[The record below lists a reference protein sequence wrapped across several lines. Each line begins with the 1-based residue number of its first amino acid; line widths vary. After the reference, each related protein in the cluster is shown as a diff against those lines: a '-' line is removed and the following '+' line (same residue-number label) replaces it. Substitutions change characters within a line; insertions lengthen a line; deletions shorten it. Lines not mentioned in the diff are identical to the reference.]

1 MFDEFVH
8 VNNVFLSP
16 DVAGFIVH
24 GQDAAEAF
32 SMAPAQVE
40 IAHRPFPLSPFLFL
54 SHIAFICGKSIQRSE
69 GGFRGKRAG
78 KPEFRAIAALYE
90 LVVTTPL
97 SQLVELQ

>member
-40 IAHRPFPLSPFLFL
+40 IAHKTISIITFLIPISYRIYLWKKYSTF
-54 SHIAFICGKSIQRSE
+54 
-69 GGFRGKRAG
+69 
-78 KPEFRAIAALYE
+78 
-90 LVVTTPL
+90 
-97 SQLVELQ
+97 

>member
-40 IAHRPFPLSPFLFL
+40 IAHKTISYSYLISHLF
-54 SHIAFICGKSIQRSE
+54 
-69 GGFRGKRAG
+69 
-78 KPEFRAIAALYE
+78 
-90 LVVTTPL
+90 
-97 SQLVELQ
+97 VEKKYSTFSRWFSWQTRRKT

>member
-32 SMAPAQVE
+32 SMAPAQVR
-40 IAHRPFPLSPFLFL
+40 IAH
-54 SHIAFICGKSIQRSE
+54 A
-69 GGFRGKRAG
+69 
-78 KPEFRAIAALYE
+78 
-90 LVVTTPL
+90 
-97 SQLVELQ
+97 

>member
-32 SMAPAQVE
+32 SVAPAQQVKSAHKTISIITILIPTYVISHLFVE
-40 IAHRPFPLSPFLFL
+40 KVF
-54 SHIAFICGKSIQRSE
+54 
-69 GGFRGKRAG
+69 KRKRDG
-78 KPEFRAIAALYE
+78 KPEFRAISALYE

-97 SQLVELQ
+97 SQLVEL

>member
-32 SMAPAQVE
+32 SVAPAQQVKS
-40 IAHRPFPLSPFLFL
+40 AHKTISIITILIPMSY
-54 SHIAFICGKSIQRSE
+54 HIYLCKNYLTF
-69 GGFRGKRAG
+69 
-78 KPEFRAIAALYE
+78 
-90 LVVTTPL
+90 
-97 SQLVELQ
+97 

>member
-40 IAHRPFPLSPFLFL
+40 IAHKA
-54 SHIAFICGKSIQRSE
+54 ISIITILIPISYCIYLWKKYST
-69 GGFRGKRAG
+69 F
-78 KPEFRAIAALYE
+78 
-90 LVVTTPL
+90 
-97 SQLVELQ
+97 

>member
-32 SMAPAQVE
+32 SMAPAQVK
-40 IAHRPFPLSPFLFL
+40 IAHKTLSITTILIPLSYNIYLWKKYLTF
-54 SHIAFICGKSIQRSE
+54 
-69 GGFRGKRAG
+69 
-78 KPEFRAIAALYE
+78 
-90 LVVTTPL
+90 
-97 SQLVELQ
+97 

>member
-24 GQDAAEAF
+24 SQDAAEAF

-40 IAHRPFPLSPFLFL
+40 IAHKTISYSYLISHLFVE
-54 SHIAFICGKSIQRSE
+54 KSIQRSQ

-78 KPEFRAIAALYE
+78 KPEFRAISALYE

-97 SQLVELQ
+97 SQLVEL

>member
-40 IAHRPFPLSPFLFL
+40 IAHKT
-54 SHIAFICGKSIQRSE
+54 ISIIT
-69 GGFRGKRAG
+69 FRIPMSYYIYLWKRYLT
-78 KPEFRAIAALYE
+78 F
-90 LVVTTPL
+90 
-97 SQLVELQ
+97 

>member
-32 SMAPAQVE
+32 SMAPAQVK
-40 IAHRPFPLSPFLFL
+40 IAHKT
-54 SHIAFICGKSIQRSE
+54 ISIITILIPMSYRIYLWKKYLT
-69 GGFRGKRAG
+69 F
-78 KPEFRAIAALYE
+78 
-90 LVVTTPL
+90 
-97 SQLVELQ
+97 

>member
-40 IAHRPFPLSPFLFL
+40 IAHKTISIREGCKKTKWKFKM
-54 SHIAFICGKSIQRSE
+54 AFAMKA
-69 GGFRGKRAG
+69 GGVLRGSRVPHTYFEK
-78 KPEFRAIAALYE
+78 KKF
-90 LVVTTPL
+90 
-97 SQLVELQ
+97 